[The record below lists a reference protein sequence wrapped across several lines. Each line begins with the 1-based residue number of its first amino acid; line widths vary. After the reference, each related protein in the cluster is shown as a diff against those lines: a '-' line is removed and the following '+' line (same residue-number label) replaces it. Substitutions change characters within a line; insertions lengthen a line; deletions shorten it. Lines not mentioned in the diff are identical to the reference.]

1 MNYWNREKRKNKQT
15 VDDPSP
21 SRRLGKSNGA
31 KLYIHVKHKIII
43 ERYELDK
50 WIRLTLLAVQWGWV
64 ILEMTFAAKQ
74 DSASKATK
82 GPPIYIYII
91 TGVQASG
98 VILDRLFRQCCFV
111 WSEIVGPHS
120 SRSFNDNECGPTISH
135 HTIKHCRNKRMKPE
149 ILWLL
154 IVKALQLKEL
164 SDLRNTFHPEV
175 KYSYIYIWY
184 SSHVL
189 MWADSFGWKLC
200 RDSAPL
206 AVYLPI
212 RRIGRRVTG
221 CQFFLYGSSSV
232 FYCLYTNITT
242 KIELYDFYRHTVCQC
257 NTGYRPSLIMV
268 MISRGTFIT
277 RGGHIVSRSDIYRPS
292 SPVSPTN

>member
-31 KLYIHVKHKIII
+31 KLYIYVKHKIII
-43 ERYELDK
+43 ERYELGK

-64 ILEMTFAAKQ
+64 ILVILVVTFAAKQ

-135 HTIKHCRNKRMKPE
+135 HTIQHCRNKRMKPE

-154 IVKALQLKEL
+154 IVKALQLNEL
-164 SDLRNTFHPEV
+164 SDLRNTFHPEF
-175 KYSYIYIWY
+175 KYSYIYIY
-184 SSHVL
+184 MIQFPRPHVGGQFWVEAL
-189 MWADSFGWKLC
+189 QRLC
-200 RDSAPL
+200 SIGGLPSNKTDREKSNGLPVFPL
-206 AVYLPI
+206 WLLL
-212 RRIGRRVTG
+212 G
-221 CQFFLYGSSSV
+221 CWLFV
-232 FYCLYTNITT
+232 
-242 KIELYDFYRHTVCQC
+242 H
-257 NTGYRPSLIMV
+257 
-268 MISRGTFIT
+268 
-277 RGGHIVSRSDIYRPS
+277 
-292 SPVSPTN
+292 